1 MSEVKYDKEE
11 DIRLSVVRSEDQRPF
26 APLSMCVP
34 PFENLD
40 VDLWFLVF
48 ESQLDQ
54 HKIRQDGEK
63 YNVLLA
69 HLPAEILKRIRDVI
83 VTQIPFC
90 ATSNTRYQVLKAAVT
105 RAVVPSLK
113 ARAKELFKGPELGD
127 QTPSQLL
134 NQMTSL
140 AGPHISENPL
150 FRELWLQRLP
160 PMAQAIF
167 SAIPS
172 QTLSEAATIADNIV
186 ACTREPGSP
195 FVAAYGPA
203 PSAIVPQGSQSAGRH
218 TPRPILGQELPG
230 PPTVRDDTLDQSS
243 ILHAMTAE
251 IVAMRS
257 DMQRLRQSRFP
268 TAHQRPQPPN
278 QPYRHP
284 AVPQPSMGGVCWYH
298 QQFGDAARRCTPWC
312 TYRKKTQGNYPARS

>member
-1 MSEVKYDKEE
+1 MSGSEVKCDGEG

-26 APLSMCVP
+26 APLSLCVP
-34 PFENLD
+34 PFEHLD
-40 VDLWFLVF
+40 VGLWFLVF

-54 HKIRQDGEK
+54 HKIRQDGER

-69 HLPAEILKRIRDVI
+69 RLPAEVLKKIRDVI
-83 VTQIPFC
+83 ATQIPFC
-90 ATSNTRYQVLKAAVT
+90 VASNTRYEVLKAAVT

-113 ARAKELFKGPELGD
+113 DRANELLKGPKLGD

-140 AGPHISENPL
+140 AGPHISGDPL

-160 PMAQAIF
+160 TMAQAIF
-167 SAIPS
+167 SAIPPQS
-172 QTLSEAATIADNIV
+172 LSEAAVIADNIV
-186 ACTREPGSP
+186 ACTREPDSP

-203 PSAIVPQGSQSAGRH
+203 PSAIVPQGAQSADRH
-218 TPRPILGQELPG
+218 IPRPILGQEFPG
-230 PPTVRDDTLDQSS
+230 PSAVRTDTTDQSS
-243 ILHAMTAE
+243 MLHAMTAE

-257 DMQRLRQSRFP
+257 DIQRLQQPRFS

-278 QPYRHP
+278 QSFRRPTF
-284 AVPQPSMGGVCWYH
+284 PQPSMGGVCWYH
-298 QQFGDAARRCTPWC
+298 Q
-312 TYRKKTQGNYPARS
+312 